1 MGALTGNAVLDCA
14 LLAWF
19 LAQLTKVILHF
30 LVNHTLDLHLFV
42 TSGGMPSSHSSFV
55 VACATAIGRLY
66 GTDGPIFAL
75 AVIVASIVMYDA
87 CNVRRSAG
95 DMARTL
101 NTILAHIQEQ
111 TRAYVAQDLKEIM
124 GHTPL
129 QVLAGAILG
138 FAIGFL
144 P

>member
-1 MGALTGNAVLDCA
+1 MGFLTGNAVLDCA
-14 LLAWF
+14 ILAWF
-19 LAQLTKVILHF
+19 LAQLAKVLLHF
-30 LVNHTLDLHLFV
+30 LINRTIDLHLFV

-66 GTDGPIFAL
+66 GTGSPVFAL
-75 AVIVASIVMYDA
+75 AVIVAAVVMYDA

-111 TRAYVAQDLKEIM
+111 TRDYVAQDLKEIM

-129 QVLAGAILG
+129 QVLAGAIMGL
-138 FAIGFL
+138 AIGFL
-144 P
+144 A